1 MTERIKTVII
11 LTSIINYSKKLEK
24 TEYMTE
30 RENKRDYSEPD
41 NRDIIGLKDYQ
52 IKIIEEQNDHP
63 QMEELDQP
71 EEMTEDTTGK
81 VSPLVTDFR
90 EAKIRLHPGSGFY
103 DAQERMRRYLHRM
116 DADQLLYNFRSAA
129 GLPVKDA
136 EPMFGWDA
144 PECLLR
150 GHTTGH
156 FLSALAHCYHSC
168 ADETA
173 KEKAEYMIEAL
184 RECQEAF
191 PKNKGTGQGFLSG
204 YLEEQFDLLEEYTPY
219 PQIWAPYYTLHKLFA
234 GLLDCYELLGNSL
247 ALKIAEDLGDWTCR
261 RLSRL
266 PKDQRNRMWSMYIAG
281 EFGGMNEVM
290 ARLFQITGEERY
302 LECAAMF
309 DNDRLF
315 APLLLGKDALGGMHA
330 NQHIPQVIGALEMYM
345 AGAGKRYRTI
355 AERFWNYVVSGHAY
369 APGGVGESEMF
380 HDRGKIGTLLTEKT
394 QETCASYNMLKL
406 TKGLYQLDPK
416 ASYMDYYE
424 RTLVN
429 HILAV
434 QEKEE
439 TGESTY
445 FWPLAPGT
453 RRIFEPENS
462 CCHGTGMES
471 PFRFRDAIYF
481 QDGDTVYVNLYLPCT
496 LEMPDGRLQIRQTQ
510 AEKDPEQIK
519 IQVKGKIRTLA
530 LRKPGW
536 AKEDLEICVQGNQAD
551 PIVDESGYIRIQA
564 DFEAGVEIN
573 VRFPYHPG
581 LIRTPDK
588 PELAAVQAGPYI
600 LAALSE
606 EQEALQVPVDEE
618 NVETLLQRAEEGVEY
633 FLGDIR
639 FIPLYRIDQERY
651 HVYLHTEK

>member
-1 MTERIKTVII
+1 M
-11 LTSIINYSKKLEK
+11 EK

-81 VSPLVTDFR
+81 VSPLVADFR
-90 EAKIRLHPGSGFY
+90 EAKIWLHPGSGFY

-168 ADETA
+168 ADERA
-173 KEKAEYMIEAL
+173 KEKAEHMIEAL

-191 PKNKGTGQGFLSG
+191 PEKQGDRTGILKRLSG
-204 YLEEQFDLLEEYTPY
+204 GTVRPSGRIYSLPADLG
-219 PQIWAPYYTLHKLFA
+219 ASYYTLHKLFA

-345 AGAGKRYRTI
+345 AGAG
-355 AERFWNYVVSGHAY
+355 
-369 APGGVGESEMF
+369 
-380 HDRGKIGTLLTEKT
+380 
-394 QETCASYNMLKL
+394 
-406 TKGLYQLDPK
+406 
-416 ASYMDYYE
+416 
-424 RTLVN
+424 
-429 HILAV
+429 
-434 QEKEE
+434 
-439 TGESTY
+439 
-445 FWPLAPGT
+445 
-453 RRIFEPENS
+453 
-462 CCHGTGMES
+462 
-471 PFRFRDAIYF
+471 
-481 QDGDTVYVNLYLPCT
+481 
-496 LEMPDGRLQIRQTQ
+496 
-510 AEKDPEQIK
+510 
-519 IQVKGKIRTLA
+519 
-530 LRKPGW
+530 
-536 AKEDLEICVQGNQAD
+536 
-551 PIVDESGYIRIQA
+551 
-564 DFEAGVEIN
+564 
-573 VRFPYHPG
+573 
-581 LIRTPDK
+581 
-588 PELAAVQAGPYI
+588 
-600 LAALSE
+600 
-606 EQEALQVPVDEE
+606 
-618 NVETLLQRAEEGVEY
+618 
-633 FLGDIR
+633 
-639 FIPLYRIDQERY
+639 
-651 HVYLHTEK
+651 

>member
-168 ADETA
+168 GDETA

-445 FWPLAPGT
+445 FWPLAPGA

-496 LEMPDGRLQIRQTQ
+496 LEMPDGRLQMIRN
-510 AEKDPEQIK
+510 
-519 IQVKGKIRTLA
+519 RS
-530 LRKPGW
+530 R
-536 AKEDLEICVQGNQAD
+536 
-551 PIVDESGYIRIQA
+551 SR
-564 DFEAGVEIN
+564 
-573 VRFPYHPG
+573 
-581 LIRTPDK
+581 
-588 PELAAVQAGPYI
+588 
-600 LAALSE
+600 
-606 EQEALQVPVDEE
+606 
-618 NVETLLQRAEEGVEY
+618 
-633 FLGDIR
+633 
-639 FIPLYRIDQERY
+639 
-651 HVYLHTEK
+651 